1 MSSGICQ
8 YSGGEEFYCNRY
20 HDDTEVTFI
29 NPYNGE
35 QNFTFY
41 IISDENH
48 EDTKNDGEMENNMN
62 TLIMKLVFALNFLL
76 LFVII
81 VICTGQ
87 HMDNCNRYNRRRKT
101 SKLL

>member
-62 TLIMKLVFALNFLL
+62 TLIMKLKQYVKHCAMN
-76 LFVII
+76 
-81 VICTGQ
+81 
-87 HMDNCNRYNRRRKT
+87 MM
-101 SKLL
+101 KLLETPLIFS